1 MIKGILSISGR
12 PGLYKLIQSGRGSL
26 IVEQLG
32 TGKRLPVQQRDR
44 VVSLADVAMYTDG
57 EDVPLGKVLDSLSK
71 VAEGKAVDLKKV
83 ESEGLR
89 EFFGKV
95 LPDFDRERVH
105 LSDIRKLL
113 SWYNLMV
120 AAGITEFSEPE
131 EPDTEAEAGESAK
144 EE

>member
-1 MIKGILSISGR
+1 MITGILSISGR

-44 VVSLADVAMYTDG
+44 VISLSDVAMYTEGD
-57 EDVPLGKVLDSLSK
+57 DVPLSQVLDSLSK
-71 VAEGKAVDLKKV
+71 VAEGKDVDIKAL
-83 ESEGLR
+83 EDGDLR
-89 EFFGKV
+89 DFFGKV

-113 SWYNLMV
+113 SWYNLLI
-120 AAGITEFSEPE
+120 AAGITDFSDSE
-131 EPDTEAEAGESAK
+131 EDEEVAEDAAE
-144 EE
+144 

>member
-1 MIKGILSISGR
+1 MITGILSISGR

-44 VVSLADVAMYTDG
+44 VISLSDVAMYTEGD
-57 EDVPLGKVLDSLSK
+57 DVPLSRVLDSLSK
-71 VAEGKAVDLKKV
+71 VAEGKEVDIKAL
-83 ESEGLR
+83 EDGDLR
-89 EFFGKV
+89 DFFGKV

-113 SWYNLMV
+113 SWYNLLI
-120 AAGITEFSEPE
+120 AAGITDFSDSDEDGE
-131 EPDTEAEAGESAK
+131 VAEDAAE
-144 EE
+144 

>member
-1 MIKGILSISGR
+1 MITGILSISGR

-44 VVSLADVAMYTDG
+44 VISLSDVAMYTEGD
-57 EDVPLGKVLDSLSK
+57 DVPLSQVLDSLSK
-71 VAEGKAVDLKKV
+71 VAEGKEVDIKAL
-83 ESEGLR
+83 EDGDLR
-89 EFFGKV
+89 DFFGKV

-113 SWYNLMV
+113 SWYNLLI
-120 AAGITEFSEPE
+120 AAGITDFSDSE
-131 EPDTEAEAGESAK
+131 EDEEVAEDAAE
-144 EE
+144 

>member
-1 MIKGILSISGR
+1 MITGILSISGR

-44 VVSLADVAMYTDG
+44 VISLSDVAMYTEGD
-57 EDVPLGKVLDSLSK
+57 DVPLSQVLDSLSK
-71 VAEGKAVDLKKV
+71 VAEGKEVDVKAL
-83 ESEGLR
+83 EDGDLR
-89 EFFGKV
+89 DFFGKV

-113 SWYNLMV
+113 SWYNLLI
-120 AAGITEFSEPE
+120 AAGITDFSDSE
-131 EPDTEAEAGESAK
+131 EDEEVAEGAAE
-144 EE
+144 

>member
-44 VVSLADVAMYTDG
+44 VISLADVAMYTDG
-57 EDVPLGKVLDSLSK
+57 DDVPLSQVLDSLCK
-71 VAEGKAVDLKKV
+71 VAEGKEVDAKALAD
-83 ESEGLR
+83 GDLR

-113 SWYNLMV
+113 SWYNMLI
-120 AAGITEFSEPE
+120 AAGITDFSDSE
-131 EPDTEAEAGESAK
+131 EEETAEA
-144 EE
+144 

>member
-44 VVSLADVAMYTDG
+44 VISLADVAMYTEGD
-57 EDVPLGKVLDSLSK
+57 DVPLSQVLTALSD
-71 VAEGKAVDLKKV
+71 VAEGKEVDIKAI
-83 ESEGLR
+83 EEGDLR
-89 EFFGKV
+89 EYFGKV
-95 LPDFDRERVH
+95 LPEFDRERVH

-113 SWYNLMV
+113 SWYNQLI
-120 AAGITEFSEPE
+120 AAGITDFSDQDE
-131 EPDTEAEAGESAK
+131 EEAAE
-144 EE
+144 